1 MSLRESAVS
10 SRHPCHPLRPTR
22 QRQSYFIMPKIELP
36 SETRRWREFNVV
48 FFAVAALLVWI
59 NAAISGKMNEPA
71 LIERAAETF
80 M

>member
-1 MSLRESAVS
+1 
-10 SRHPCHPLRPTR
+10 
-22 QRQSYFIMPKIELP
+22 MPKIELP

-48 FFAVAALLVWI
+48 FCAVAALLVWI

-71 LIERAAETF
+71 LIERAVETF